1 MKIVLAT
8 RNEGKVREMRRLLS
22 GLNIE
27 VVSAGEYAIPEV
39 VEDAGTLEGNAL
51 KKAKALHDAT
61 SLPALADDTG
71 LEVDA
76 LNGAPGV
83 HSARYAGPNADDA
96 ANRARL
102 VEALQHETNRTA
114 RFRTVLAYVSDG
126 DEHLFEGTC
135 DGTITHEER
144 GEDGF
149 GYDSVFIPEEDD
161 RTFAEMPADQKNA
174 ISHRA
179 RAMQAFVDWFRSTD
193 STD

>member
-102 VEALQHETNRTA
+102 AEALQHETNRTA

-179 RAMQAFVDWFRSTD
+179 RAMRAFVDWFRSTD

>member
-135 DGTITHEER
+135 GGTITHEER

>member
-22 GLNIE
+22 GLNVE
-27 VVSAGEYAIPEV
+27 VVSAGEYSIPEV